1 MQVKLRRRT
10 KSRRWKLADEKREE
24 IDAGNAEEKDE
35 EPQVEA
41 ISEAVQAKLWNVG
54 ASRCRCPRCPTNN
67 YHIQ

>member
-1 MQVKLRRRT
+1 MQVTLRRRT

-41 ISEAVQAKLWNVG
+41 IRVRLYRPNCG
-54 ASRCRCPRCPTNN
+54 T
-67 YHIQ
+67 